1 VDLFALTLHVDL
13 PMHAL
18 DTIDTD
24 LEALQVPT
32 VKAPQEPDG
41 VP

>member
-1 VDLFALTLHVDL
+1 LQVDL
-13 PMHAL
+13 PIHAL

-24 LEALQVPT
+24 LEALQVPA